1 MEIKY
6 LGHSCFR
13 IKGKQMVVLTDL
25 LDDSSG
31 LKLPSGSTS
40 DLVISSS
47 PASEQKIK
55 TIIKPVKREEI
66 FVIDRPGEYEV
77 GGLFVLGISFKSKI
91 TVYVVTIDDLRIGFL
106 GSLTD
111 KLSDKQ
117 LEELDGVD
125 ILLLPVGG
133 KPYIDSKQANF
144 LIDKIQPSFVIPMA
158 YKMPGLKIDLE
169 TVDEF
174 LKEVGAQDTKAIDK
188 LLVSKESLPLE
199 REIVVLNAKG

>member
-13 IKGKQMVVLTDL
+13 IKGKQMVVLTNL

-55 TIIKPVKREEI
+55 TIIKPVKREET

-77 GGLFVLGISFKSKI
+77 GGLFVLGIGFKSKI

-174 LKEVGAQDTKAIDK
+174 LKEVGVQDTKAIDK

>member
-6 LGHSCFR
+6 LGHFCFR

-40 DLVISSS
+40 DLVISST
-47 PASEQKIK
+47 PINEQKIK
-55 TIIKPVKREEI
+55 AMIKPVKREET

-77 GGLFVLGISFKSKI
+77 GGLFVLGIGFKSKI
-91 TVYVVTIDDLRIGFL
+91 TVYVVTIDDLRVGFL
-106 GSLTD
+106 GGLTD

>member
-13 IKGKQMVVLTDL
+13 IKGKQMVVLTNL

-55 TIIKPVKREEI
+55 TIIKPVKREET

-77 GGLFVLGISFKSKI
+77 GGLFVLGIGFKSKI

-133 KPYIDSKQANF
+133 RPYIDSKQANF
-144 LIDKIQPSFVIPMA
+144 LVDKIQPSFVIPMA

-174 LKEVGAQDTKAIDK
+174 LKEVGVQDTKAIDK

>member
-6 LGHSCFR
+6 LGYSCFR

-47 PASEQKIK
+47 PANEQKIK
-55 TIIKPVKREEI
+55 AMIKPVKREET

-77 GGLFVLGISFKSKI
+77 GGLFILGIGFKSKI
-91 TVYVVTIDDLRIGFL
+91 TVYVVTIDDLKIGFL
-106 GSLTD
+106 GGLTD

-144 LIDKIQPSFVIPMA
+144 LIDKIQPSFVIPMV

-169 TVDEF
+169 AVDEF
-174 LKEVGAQDTKAIDK
+174 LKEVGAQATKAIDK